1 MRIDIPVLLTPK
13 NIIGLSHAATQ
24 LQMSRKMDFTDEDAF
39 LFSDTNT
46 GADKNNFIINYE
58 LNTAQVAYVRYK
70 IIFQNGLTGNWSP
83 ITMISNNNARKQEY
97 TLDVYSAIPAT
108 PKVRIK
114 DYNHSNVPHT
124 NITIESD
131 LLSFY
136 VGTGEHISSSWYL
149 LDKEDNIKWSSVDN
163 EFSLNS
169 ISIDKKE
176 FSKDGIYKIGLEK
189 NVLCN
194 GATFKTLMGIKLF
207 NATDENSIDERDR
220 SLEIDLDSFVLY
232 SAGQSVLEFNHG
244 ISDFQYLSIKLYD
257 RNGILTGDEVKA
269 TSSPAYINTSKIES
283 GRSYRMQMIAFYL
296 DGDGNIRN
304 TIIRDKNFIAQKYTL
319 SDVVPNISYGNY
331 DSVGFHEVKGY
342 QDEDSNYFNYASSFL
357 DGSSAIY
364 IKEGLIFLGYWLEGG
379 YVLNN
384 KFININSLALEKFA
398 RVQIMQ
404 KQNGNFL
411 LIGEIVVSSVSKVKI
426 VEFSLLPAKD
436 NVSNISIIISY
447 LSATNTSLL
456 LSSLLLNN
464 NNRILFSNTSSANAL
479 CLFKPK
485 TTDLWGAINATF
497 VIYELKSNSF
507 FSRHSYN
514 TNGYCRVCE
523 LALVNNL
530 AQVDLCKIVADDSY
544 TLKVNYY
551 NIFNMENIVKTLA
564 LSLNTIVNSTHPV
577 MIDLKTNLFDLG
589 LHTSG
594 LDISLVATDAENLL
608 MTIKDIKT
616 NGSFYKHYRFNITNS
631 TWHMVHDDTGAGKD
645 HTNMVTAEYNIYR
658 TIKGKPPLRLK

>member
-13 NIIGLSHAATQ
+13 NITGLSHASTL
-24 LQMSRKMDFTDEDAF
+24 LQMSRKIDFTDEDAF
-39 LFSDTNT
+39 LFTGTNT
-46 GADKNNFIINYE
+46 GAEKNNFIINYE
-58 LNTAQVAYVRYK
+58 LNAAQVAYVRYK

-97 TLDVYSAIPAT
+97 TSKVYSAIPAT

-207 NATDENSIDERDR
+207 NATDENSIDERDK

-304 TIIRDKNFIAQKYTL
+304 TIIRDKNFIAQKYSI
-319 SDVVPNISYGNY
+319 SDVVPDISYGNY
-331 DSVGFHEVKGY
+331 DSLGFHEVKGY
-342 QDEDSNYFNYASSFL
+342 QDEDSNCFNYASSFL

-364 IKEGLIFLGYWLEGG
+364 IKEGMIFLGYWLEGG

-411 LIGEIVVSSVSKVKI
+411 LIGKTTTSNSTVRI

-436 NVSNISIIISY
+436 NISNISIVTEY
-447 LSATNTSLL
+447 NGLDVFLS
-456 LSSLLLNN
+456 SSLLLANN
-464 NNRILFSNTSSANAL
+464 QRMLFSNTSSNNAI
-479 CLFKPK
+479 CGFTAK
-485 TTDLWGAINATF
+485 TTDLWGA
-497 VIYELKSNSF
+497 NSTIF
-507 FSRHSYN
+507 AIKEIKNNLLYTRYGYS
-514 TNGYCRVCE
+514 TNGYCRACE
-523 LALVNNL
+523 LALVNNI
-530 AQVDLCKIVADDSY
+530 AQVDLCKIVADGSY

-564 LSLNTIVNSTHPV
+564 LSLNTIANSTHPV

-631 TWHMVHDDTGAGKD
+631 TWHMVHDSTGAGKD
-645 HTNMVTAEYNIYR
+645 HTNMVTAGYNIHR